1 MKVIRKNKVF
11 ILIVILFILVLGGI
25 VVVTTLLPSYN
36 TSIYGNRLNGIEE
49 VPIDQNLQDK
59 FVRLMKEETYVTS
72 VTPHVSGK
80 IFYLVIHVEP
90 NTNRDTVKAKIT
102 TLLDELSDEQKKFY
116 DIQILIGLK
125 NDETSDLYPVIG
137 YKNAN
142 NEVLVWSNN

>member
-1 MKVIRKNKVF
+1 M
-11 ILIVILFILVLGGI
+11 
-25 VVVTTLLPSYN
+25 
-36 TSIYGNRLNGIEE
+36 
-49 VPIDQNLQDK
+49 
-59 FVRLMKEETYVTS
+59 
-72 VTPHVSGK
+72 
-80 IFYLVIHVEP
+80 IHVEP